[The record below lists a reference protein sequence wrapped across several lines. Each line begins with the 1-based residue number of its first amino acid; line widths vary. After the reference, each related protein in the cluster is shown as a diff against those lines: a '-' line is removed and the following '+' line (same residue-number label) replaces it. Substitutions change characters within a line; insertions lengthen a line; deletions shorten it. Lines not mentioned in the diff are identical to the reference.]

1 MQDWSL
7 ADISGIAGF
16 LLSLFILFRDCLRNR
31 ISFSV
36 DVIDYADFG
45 GSTRFYLLIT
55 NHSHRPL
62 TITKVIYDEVL
73 CELDP
78 KKIRN
83 RPEDWNFQHSVQ
95 FPVCIAALDARM
107 VYLEFVA
114 SPHTQLSPGK
124 AVSFQIQTISRSVLK
139 TLILAS
145 RLCYLNTNRSP
156 Q

>member
-1 MQDWSL
+1 MQDFSL
-7 ADISGIAGF
+7 ADLSGIAGF
-16 LLSLFILFRDCLRNR
+16 LLSLFILFRDCRRNR
-31 ISFSV
+31 LSFSV

-62 TITKVIYDEVL
+62 TITKIVYDGIL

-83 RPEDWNFQHSVQ
+83 RPDDWNFQHSAQ

-114 SPHTQLSPGK
+114 PPHTQLSPGR
-124 AVSFQIQTISRSVLK
+124 AVSFRIQTISRSVSK
-139 TLILAS
+139 TLTLS
-145 RLCYLNTNRSP
+145 NRLCYLNTSRSS